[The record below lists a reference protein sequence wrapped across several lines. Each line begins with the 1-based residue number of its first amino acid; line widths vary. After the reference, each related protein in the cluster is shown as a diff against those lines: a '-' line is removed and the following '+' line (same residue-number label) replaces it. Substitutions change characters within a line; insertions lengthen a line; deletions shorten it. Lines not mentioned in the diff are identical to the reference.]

1 MRYRPASEADI
12 AGIVATLG
20 GRNAV
25 PLEPRVRAAF
35 PALLR
40 QLIASPA
47 CTVTVFEAADARGTR
62 ILSFASGLFV
72 RDAVAEQYLASPR
85 PGWISTLLADLLDDR
100 RPLLSLDEI
109 RAANAA
115 GGLTLAVFPVSYGR
129 LAWDAPLFVELRK
142 QAPHAF
148 MHLYAGYRLRAIYYE
163 VFTDEVAGYLQQGGY
178 RLLHDFSSRA
188 GSDFFGEDCRPRML
202 RLTPAELPPGAMSM
216 ATQMF
221 DPPAARLGL
230 TPGEQ
235 RVALQALDGS
245 TDRAIAEALGL
256 SPETVRSSWHSM
268 YGRLAGHLPDLDR
281 VSRGGGGETR
291 GLEKRRLAIEY
302 LRQNLHELRPLPAVT
317 RGPRPG
323 REPRGGSPP

>member
-47 CTVTVFEAADARGTR
+47 CTVTVFEVADARGTR

-72 RDAVAEQYLASPR
+72 RDAVAQQYLASPR
-85 PGWISTLLADLLDDR
+85 PGWISSLLADLLDDR
-100 RPLLSLDEI
+100 RPLLTLDEI
-109 RAANAA
+109 RTANAA
-115 GGLTLAVFPVSYGR
+115 GGLTLVVFPVSYGQ
-129 LAWDAPLFVELRK
+129 LAWDDALFVELRK
-142 QAPHAF
+142 LAPHAF

-163 VFTDEVAGYLQQGGY
+163 VFTDEAAEYLRVGGY
-178 RLLHDFSSRA
+178 RLLHDFSAHA
-188 GSDFFGEDCRPRML
+188 GSGFFAPDCRPRML
-202 RLTPAELPPGAMSM
+202 RLTLAELPPGAMSM

-230 TPGEQ
+230 TPSEQ
-235 RVALQALDGS
+235 RVALRALDGS
-245 TDRAIAEALGL
+245 SDRAIATALGL
-256 SPETVRSSWHSM
+256 SPETVRSSWRSM
-268 YGRLAGHLPDLDR
+268 YARLAGHLPGLER
-281 VSRGGGGETR
+281 PSRRGGEDTR

-302 LRQNLHELRPLPAVT
+302 LRQNMHELRPLPVAT
-317 RGPRPG
+317 RGARPG
-323 REPRGGSPP
+323 AAPRGGRLP